1 MTETPSEAEPSKEHL
16 IFVFVFVLEAF
27 SGVGLSV
34 MLIRYKCASYG
45 HSLHSLNNI
54 RRCL

>member
-45 HSLHSLNNI
+45 HS
-54 RRCL
+54 